1 VGLGVPFN
9 IASYSMLTH
18 LMAHHCGL
26 EADEFVYFLGNA
38 HIYASHVEALRDQ
51 LGRVPLEFPRVRIR
65 GAGDGA
71 GGGGSGVRD
80 RIEDYVLE
88 DVEWVRPYTSHGVVK
103 MAMVA

>member
-26 EADEFVYFLGNA
+26 EADEFVYFLGNT
-38 HIYASHVEALRDQ
+38 HIYESHVEVLREQ
-51 LGRVPLEFPRVRIR
+51 MGRVPLEFPRVRI
-65 GAGDGA
+65 
-71 GGGGSGVRD
+71 GGEGSEVRD
-80 RIEDYVLE
+80 RIEDYELS
-88 DVEWVRPYTSHGVVK
+88 DIEWVRPYESHGVVK